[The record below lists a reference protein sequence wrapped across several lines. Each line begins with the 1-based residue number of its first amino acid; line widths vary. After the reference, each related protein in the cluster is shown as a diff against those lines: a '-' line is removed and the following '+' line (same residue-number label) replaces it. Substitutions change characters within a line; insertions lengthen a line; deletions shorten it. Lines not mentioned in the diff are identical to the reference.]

1 MSETILNRPTG
12 EQFKDDYTRYA
23 LYTTYKRVLSDF
35 RDGLKPVQ
43 RRILY
48 AMFNDTKAIGHT
60 VKSAAVVGDVMK
72 LYHGHGDCLA
82 GNTMIST
89 SNGYDISIKE
99 IFDRKIESVAIKA
112 VDCDTG
118 KLCDAVA
125 TNFRIGQIATKN
137 YCIIL

>member
-12 EQFKDDYTRYA
+12 EQFKGDYTRYA

-72 LYHGHGDCLA
+72 LYHGHGDA
-82 GNTMIST
+82 
-89 SNGYDISIKE
+89 
-99 IFDRKIESVAIKA
+99 
-112 VDCDTG
+112 
-118 KLCDAVA
+118 
-125 TNFRIGQIATKN
+125 
-137 YCIIL
+137 